1 MSGASAVGLTVVI
14 PVLNE
19 EQRLPP
25 TLERILG
32 YLDARTDV
40 LHEVV
45 VVDDGSTDRSSE
57 VVRSFQR
64 DGVRSR
70 VELVR
75 VERNRGKGAAVRD
88 GMLAARGR
96 VRLMCDADLSTPIE
110 EVEALEGRLAAGA
123 HVAIGSRGLADCRVE
138 VHQPWLRENLGKVFN
153 HFVRAVTG
161 LPIRD
166 TQCGF
171 KLFAA
176 ECVPAVFEPLFT
188 PGFAF
193 DVEALMRAHRGG
205 LRIDE
210 IPVVWRNDPRTKV
223 NASVD
228 GTKMVIDVVRIRAR
242 LARESRRERGA

>member
-1 MSGASAVGLTVVI
+1 VVTAPGLSVVI

-25 TLERILG
+25 TLERIIG
-32 YLDARTDV
+32 YLDARLDSP
-40 LHEVV
+40 HEVV
-45 VVDDGSTDRSSE
+45 VVDDGSSDRSSE

-64 DGVRSR
+64 DDARTR
-70 VELVR
+70 VVLVR

-88 GMLAARGR
+88 GMLAARGARR
-96 VRLMCDADLSTPIE
+96 VMCDADLSTPIE
-110 EVEALEGRLAAGA
+110 EVEALEDRLAAGA
-123 HVAIGSRGLADCRVE
+123 LVAIGSRGLDDCRVQ

-176 ECVPAVFEPLFT
+176 GCVPVLFEPLFT

-193 DVEALMRAHRGG
+193 DVEVLMRAQRLGM
-205 LRIDE
+205 RIDE
-210 IPVVWRNDPRTKV
+210 LPVVWRNDPRTKV
-223 NASVD
+223 SAARD
-228 GTKMVIDVVRIRAR
+228 GSKMVADVVRIRAR
-242 LARESRRERGA
+242 LRLEARPERGA

>member
-1 MSGASAVGLTVVI
+1 MSGPVLSVVI

-25 TLERILG
+25 TMERILR
-32 YLDARTDV
+32 YLDARGDGP
-40 LHEVV
+40 HELV
-45 VVDDGSTDRSSE
+45 VVDDGSSDRSSE

-64 DGVRSR
+64 AEGTAV
-70 VELVR
+70 VLVR
-75 VERNRGKGAAVRD
+75 AEHNRGKGAAVRD

-96 VRLMCDADLSTPIE
+96 RRVMCDADLSTPIE
-110 EVEALEGRLAAGA
+110 EVEALERRLDNGA
-123 HVAIGSRGLADCRVE
+123 EIAIGSRGLADCRVE
-138 VHQPWLRENLGKVFN
+138 VHQPWLREHLGKLFN

-171 KLFAA
+171 KLFADRS
-176 ECVPAVFEPLFT
+176 VPALFEPLVT

-193 DVEALMRAHRGG
+193 DVEVLMRAHRLGM
-205 LRIDE
+205 RIDE

-223 NASVD
+223 RPAID
-228 GTKMVIDVVRIRAR
+228 GTRMVLDVVRIRAR
-242 LARESRRERGA
+242 LALEGCPGRGA